1 MAFDLLNGLI
11 KWNDFVSFNRTR
23 LSKNILQKKKVKK
36 NRLKPIFEF
45 STIFKNYHIT
55 TIELFGIK
63 LSAIEKKEGEG
74 KGERKKIRG
83 KEGEERK
90 EKPPL
95 F

>member
-63 LSAIEKKEGEG
+63 LSAIEKKRGRE
-74 KGERKKIRG
+74 RG
-83 KEGEERK
+83 KERR
-90 EKPPL
+90 
-95 F
+95 